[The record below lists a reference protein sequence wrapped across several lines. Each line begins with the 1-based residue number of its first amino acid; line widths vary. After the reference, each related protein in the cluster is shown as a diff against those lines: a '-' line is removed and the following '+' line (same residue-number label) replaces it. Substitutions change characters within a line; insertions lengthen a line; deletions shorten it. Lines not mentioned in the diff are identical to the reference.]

1 MGWTKFLSAHA
12 FRRRAADLKMLC
24 LMLIQSRI
32 VSRHEL
38 PALGCTRRLGKAET
52 PSPTTPRCCIEEICD
67 QRATKILIE
76 TRTGFSVITLARS
89 SLGESSGC
97 LGAQTAARKAHPPP
111 SLRQGRGC
119 CSPFVQVDQG
129 LGISRISHSPAAE
142 ISTNLFSKKSSSL
155 DSKMWS
161 IMG

>member
-1 MGWTKFLSAHA
+1 
-12 FRRRAADLKMLC
+12 MLC

-52 PSPTTPRCCIEEICD
+52 PSPSTPRCCIEEICD

-97 LGAQTAARKAHPPP
+97 LGAQTAARKDHPLP
-111 SLRQGRGC
+111 SSRQGRGC
-119 CSPFVQVDQG
+119 CSLFEQVAQRLVIFFFNDT
-129 LGISRISHSPAAE
+129 ATTE
-142 ISTNLFSKKSSSL
+142 IYTSLFSKKSSSL

-161 IMG
+161 IMA

>member
-1 MGWTKFLSAHA
+1 
-12 FRRRAADLKMLC
+12 MLC

-32 VSRHEL
+32 VWRHEL

-52 PSPTTPRCCIEEICD
+52 PSPSTPRCCIEEICD

-97 LGAQTAARKAHPPP
+97 LGAQTAARKAHPLP

-119 CSPFVQVDQG
+119 CSPFVQVGRLHNVVDFGLHAVPLVVAGRAG
-129 LGISRISHSPAAE
+129 LGEVVEAPVCLDRDEAE
-142 ISTNLFSKKSSSL
+142 E
-155 DSKMWS
+155 
-161 IMG
+161 